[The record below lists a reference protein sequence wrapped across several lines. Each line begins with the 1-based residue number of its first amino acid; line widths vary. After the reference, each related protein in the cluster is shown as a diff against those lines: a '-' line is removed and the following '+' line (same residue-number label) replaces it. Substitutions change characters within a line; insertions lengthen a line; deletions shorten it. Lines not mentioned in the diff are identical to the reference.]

1 MDFYTDT
8 GVPLHTSTT
17 SQKVLTIVLVVW
29 TIAGLFAIIDSLFCM
44 GRSGGDISQKVSG
57 ALLAF
62 LFGPV
67 YWVYKH
73 VMRRDEGYCVSEGRN
88 K

>member
-1 MDFYTDT
+1 MHPDSVT
-8 GVPLHTSTT
+8 PCSTT
-17 SQKVLTIVLVVW
+17 GQKVLTVVLVIW
-29 TIAGLFAIIDSLFCM
+29 TIAGLFAIIDALFCM

-57 ALLAF
+57 AILAF

-67 YWVYKH
+67 YWIYKH
-73 VMRRDEGYCVSEGRN
+73 VMKRDEGYCVQR

>member
-1 MDFYTDT
+1 MDFYPDT
-8 GVPLHTSTT
+8 LVSHSSST
-17 SQKVLTIVLVVW
+17 SQKVLTVVLVVW
-29 TIAGLFAIIDSLFCM
+29 AVAGLFAIIDSLFCM
-44 GRSGGDISQKVSG
+44 GRRGGDATQKISG

-73 VMRRDEGYCVSEGRN
+73 VMRRDEGYCVSEARN
-88 K
+88 R